1 MRFSWCGIEKQ
12 ETMPSLSE
20 CRKAR
25 CMSQPGHPV
34 EGRRLGSSAVY
45 SRRQGPQ
52 TLWIGTLQLLSC
64 LGRHYMWQSFS
75 YLPHIKFTSLKS
87 WIIFNVGL
95 TFFLHAQRQVFCF
108 FLLRNPVT
116 FIYYHLQSLIETVSK
131 HLWAKKEAMEVG
143 TSSVWYE
150 PEDANTQWGKSE
162 KAQQGEKGRAVS
174 QMETARQIPR
184 GERLW

>member
-1 MRFSWCGIEKQ
+1 
-12 ETMPSLSE
+12 MPSLSE
-20 CRKAR
+20 CRKTR

-45 SRRQGPQ
+45 ALVEGRGHRLCELGPFSYWAA
-52 TLWIGTLQLLSC
+52 LAE
-64 LGRHYMWQSFS
+64 HYMWQSFS

-108 FLLRNPVT
+108 FLLRDPVT

-131 HLWAKKEAMEVG
+131 HLWAKNETTEVG
-143 TSSVWYE
+143 TSSVWCE
-150 PEDANTQWGKSE
+150 PEDIREKWESTAGREGKDTAGREE
-162 KAQQGEKGRAVS
+162 KR
-174 QMETARQIPR
+174 METARQIPR